1 MPGRPATLDRLELR
15 VERLQLVFRFTYA
28 FHAREV
34 RFECDRG
41 QGFQSVFPEIF
52 SFHTERHDPAEF
64 FIQLDDLA
72 RKPHLLAPEARRR
85 DSELLISRLLLAAP
99 RYLEGVLHRLE
110 DEGRMDASGLARV
123 YSEVAL
129 LAQILI
135 RFSASWPGA
144 EKGGL
149 LQSTF
154 QARKLALHALL
165 GLMERRVSPAYLAAY
180 AEGSAPGV
188 EAADDLSEAGFFH
201 ILASGEPAVVD
212 RSVVQLA
219 ERAFYRWLDGICL
232 DEDNG
237 AFEAEDTP
245 FENREAE
252 VMQAICSKKSGE
264 LEHGRDLIPFLR
276 RPGNRDCLRVLG
288 RLKTWFLR
296 RYDIRHAAMMIHHA
310 EFLAK
315 GVDDSDLALSRHR
328 PRNYL
333 AALVGLALPFVV
345 GAFAYDA
352 APRFFDVFCA
362 LELVALALVVL
373 WFVFYRFLFK
383 RDLTFFH
390 AAVPR
395 IPAGII
401 VGFLPIFFVDE
412 VWGLANLSWITLSS
426 VVLLLGAATFIYLYV
441 EVDGRLADS
450 ELAFQRARQIF
461 LLGILQATGVGMLLT
476 GLVGRFMVLRNWGN
490 GDPAETMATLQSN
503 SLPFIGELPRIVGVE
518 PFFTFPAAVFLMAF
532 MSFFIGT
539 FLQLMWEDNPITE
552 PL

>member
-1 MPGRPATLDRLELR
+1 MYGR
-15 VERLQLVFRFTYA
+15 F
-28 FHAREV
+28 
-34 RFECDRG
+34 
-41 QGFQSVFPEIF
+41 
-52 SFHTERHDPAEF
+52 
-64 FIQLDDLA
+64 
-72 RKPHLLAPEARRR
+72 
-85 DSELLISRLLLAAP
+85 
-99 RYLEGVLHRLE
+99 
-110 DEGRMDASGLARV
+110 
-123 YSEVAL
+123 
-129 LAQILI
+129 
-135 RFSASWPGA
+135 
-144 EKGGL
+144 
-149 LQSTF
+149 
-154 QARKLALHALL
+154 
-165 GLMERRVSPAYLAAY
+165 
-180 AEGSAPGV
+180 
-188 EAADDLSEAGFFH
+188 
-201 ILASGEPAVVD
+201 
-212 RSVVQLA
+212 
-219 ERAFYRWLDGICL
+219 
-232 DEDNG
+232 
-237 AFEAEDTP
+237 
-245 FENREAE
+245 
-252 VMQAICSKKSGE
+252 
-264 LEHGRDLIPFLR
+264 
-276 RPGNRDCLRVLG
+276 
-288 RLKTWFLR
+288 
-296 RYDIRHAAMMIHHA
+296 
-310 EFLAK
+310 
-315 GVDDSDLALSRHR
+315 
-328 PRNYL
+328 
-333 AALVGLALPFVV
+333 
-345 GAFAYDA
+345 
-352 APRFFDVFCA
+352 

>member
-1 MPGRPATLDRLELR
+1 MPSPPTSLERMELR
-15 VERLQLVFRFTYA
+15 IERLQLVFRFTYA

-41 QGFQSVFPEIF
+41 EGFESVFAEVF
-52 SFHTERHDPAEF
+52 SFQLERHDPAEF

-72 RKPHLLAPEARRR
+72 RKPHLLAPAARRR
-85 DSELLISRLLLAAP
+85 DSELLISRLLLGVP
-99 RYLEGVLHRLE
+99 RYLEGVLQRLE
-110 DEGRMDASGLARV
+110 RERRMEAEGLARV

-129 LAQILI
+129 LAQII
-135 RFSASWPGA
+135 VRFAAAWPGA
-144 EKGGL
+144 DRGGL
-149 LQSTF
+149 QQSIF
-154 QARKLALHALL
+154 QARKLALHALS
-165 GLMERRVSPAYLAAY
+165 GLMERRVSPGYLAAY
-180 AEGSAPGV
+180 LAGSAPAV
-188 EAADDLSEAGFFH
+188 ETSDDLSEAGFLH
-201 ILASGEPAVVD
+201 ILASAEQAVVD

-219 ERAFYRWLDGICL
+219 ERAFYRWLDGVCL
-232 DEDNG
+232 DMGNG
-237 AFEAEDTP
+237 AFEVEDSP
-245 FENREAE
+245 FESRERE
-252 VMQAICSKKSGE
+252 VMQTICVGEGCE
-264 LEHGRDLIPFLR
+264 LERGRDLVPFLR
-276 RPGNRDCLRVLG
+276 RPGNRDCLRVLA
-288 RLKTWFLR
+288 RLKALFLR
-296 RYDIRHAAMMIHHA
+296 RYDIRHAAMMIRHA
-310 EFLAK
+310 EFLSR
-315 GVDDSDLALSRHR
+315 GIDDAETPLSRHR

-333 AALVGLALPFVV
+333 VALAGLALPFVV
-345 GAFAYDA
+345 AAFAYRD
-352 APRFFDVFCA
+352 APRLFDALCA
-362 LELVALALVVL
+362 LEVVAIALLVV
-373 WFVFYRFLFK
+373 WFVFYRFLWK

-412 VWGLANLSWITLSS
+412 VWGLANLSWTTLASI
-426 VVLLLGAATFIYLYV
+426 VLLLGAATFLYLYV

-490 GDPAETMATLQSN
+490 GDPAN
-503 SLPFIGELPRIVGVE
+503 SIAELRGELLPFVGELPRIVGID
-518 PFFTFPAAVFLMAF
+518 PFFSFPAAVFVMVF